1 VEKGGQGRIRSEPKM
16 LQPQEKL
23 AWPQE
28 NCLGLKQSAVYF
40 SRMSSNSP
48 PAASSGSDVPLT
60 AVQTQPPG
68 LVTLFFAFAKMSLA
82 GFGGVLPFARRA
94 IVERHRWMTADEFNE
109 TFALC
114 HFLPGP
120 NIVNLSFVFGSRFR
134 GLTGGL
140 AAFFG
145 LVGPPMVLVMG
156 LAVLYAHFGDI
167 PVLRRIL
174 AGISCAAVGLL
185 VATVFRMMMPLIG
198 RRELPPLILMVA
210 VFTAIGLARWPLQF
224 VLLVAIP
231 ISLGVTFLMQKRAS
245 A

>member
-1 VEKGGQGRIRSEPKM
+1 
-16 LQPQEKL
+16 
-23 AWPQE
+23 
-28 NCLGLKQSAVYF
+28 
-40 SRMSSNSP
+40 MSLDSP
-48 PAASSGSDVPLT
+48 PAVSSGSDIPQA
-60 AVQTQPPG
+60 AVKAAQPG
-68 LVTLFFAFAKMSLA
+68 LVALFFAFAKMSLA

-94 IVERHRWMTADEFNE
+94 IVEQHRWMSADEFNE

-134 GLTGGL
+134 GIKGGL
-140 AAFFG
+140 AAFLG

-167 PVLRRIL
+167 PALRRVL

-185 VATVFRMMMPLIG
+185 VATVLRMMMPLLQ
-198 RRELPPLILMVA
+198 RRDVPPLVLMVA
-210 VFTAIGLARWPLQF
+210 VFAAIGLARWPLQI

-231 ISLGVTFLMQKRAS
+231 ISLAVTFLMQRRAS
-245 A
+245 S